1 MINCM
6 RACALF
12 NIFNGLE
19 RIFLT
24 FGGKSM
30 QGWIAKTGPKLQSIE
45 KTEMS
50 L

>member
-1 MINCM
+1 MG
-6 RACALF
+6 ACTLF

-19 RIFLT
+19 MPFLT

-30 QGWIAKTGPKLQSIE
+30 QGWIAETGPKLQNIE